1 MEQHQQSD
9 DEVEDLPRPARKTQR
24 RAPTATVTTV
34 EPVASPAADNE
45 VTGKADKKKQ
55 KKSCRQAQVEDEA
68 EEVIQQSPPQKKK
81 NKNKQKYTGAWLAD
95 LAKDQDRLYQNLKKT
110 KVAHV

>member
-1 MEQHQQSD
+1 MEEQQQSD

-55 KKSCRQAQVEDEA
+55 KKCR
-68 EEVIQQSPPQKKK
+68 
-81 NKNKQKYTGAWLAD
+81 
-95 LAKDQDRLYQNLKKT
+95 R
-110 KVAHV
+110 